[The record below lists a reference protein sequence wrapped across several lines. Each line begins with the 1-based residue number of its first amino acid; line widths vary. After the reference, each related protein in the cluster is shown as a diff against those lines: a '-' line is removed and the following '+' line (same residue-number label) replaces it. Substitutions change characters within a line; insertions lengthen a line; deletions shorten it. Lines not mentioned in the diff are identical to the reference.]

1 MFHNR
6 LYKEEFVNLIQKI
19 LWRIVMFQMV
29 ILTST
34 FISFNK
40 HMDLQLEHFL
50 CWTIYKVQAC
60 VLSKKE
66 LPITANQQSTKKI
79 KVKINQNYEKQYFSS
94 KKNKNKTKPKKI
106 GVQKIKLKMYIG
118 PLLPKRLDSISNS
131 ISTQFPTKGVFTP
144 HRYKRTL
151 RVHLMSN

>member
-1 MFHNR
+1 
-6 LYKEEFVNLIQKI
+6 
-19 LWRIVMFQMV
+19 MV

-40 HMDLQLEHFL
+40 HMDLLLEHFL

-60 VLSKKE
+60 VLNKKE

-79 KVKINQNYEKQYFSS
+79 KVKINQNYEKTIFFFKEKQKQNGT
-94 KKNKNKTKPKKI
+94 KKNRCAKNQIENVYWPIAAEKTRFNF
-106 GVQKIKLKMYIG
+106 QLN
-118 PLLPKRLDSISNS
+118 LDTVSNS